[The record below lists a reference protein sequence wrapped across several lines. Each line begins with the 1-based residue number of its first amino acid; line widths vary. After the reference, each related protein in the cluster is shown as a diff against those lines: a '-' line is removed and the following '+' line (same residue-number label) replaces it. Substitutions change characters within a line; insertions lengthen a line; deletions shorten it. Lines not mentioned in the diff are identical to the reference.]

1 MDTPLGRLIN
11 FLVEWTKNVVEP
23 LVGGRIFNR
32 FAELDGAGLS
42 HIYYYI
48 RFHEHIAPN
57 IAKWDNFNVTT
68 RIRMMFA
75 LSGEV
80 PDDFLAFS
88 LELSNSMRK
97 GESANTL
104 RMTET

>member
-48 RFHEHIAPN
+48 RFKKYSKKFLKGYLYRFHEHIAPN

-80 PDDFLAFS
+80 PDDFLA
-88 LELSNSMRK
+88 L
-97 GESANTL
+97 
-104 RMTET
+104 